1 MRNQRGVT
9 LVEVMVL
16 LVMAAGA
23 AAAVVA
29 GCDGDKEDGQDD
41 RGYLETVLDSTEIAK
56 QKAACANNG
65 RQLAQ
70 ALMMYETRTGE
81 IPNFG
86 ADGWD
91 LSKDPQPG
99 RTLASDNRDCNLQPW
114 YLLIKQRLVSPDTF
128 RCPSDPD
135 HVYPSGRDGFDSW
148 HNSSYAQAPTSRA
161 YGSLSLGRMPRGRVI
176 WGDRP
181 KEGDLQAGTANHTNR
196 NFSGGNFVS
205 VDGSVRWRESNV
217 IRGDNVFVLE
227 DRDETIEDSYL
238 IWSTVNNP
246 PK

>member
-1 MRNQRGVT
+1 MRKQRGIT

-23 AAAVVA
+23 TAAMVA
-29 GCDGDKEDGQDD
+29 GCDGDKEDGDE
-41 RGYLETVLDSTEIAK
+41 RGYVETVLDSTEIAK
-56 QKAACANNG
+56 QKAVCANNG

-70 ALMMYETRTGE
+70 ALLMYETQNGE

-91 LSKDPQPG
+91 LSDDPRPG
-99 RTLASDNRDCNLQPW
+99 PTLSSDNRDCNLQPW
-114 YLLIKQRLVSPDTF
+114 YLLIKQRLVSPETF
-128 RCPSDPD
+128 GCPSDSD
-135 HVYPSGRDGFDSW
+135 HEYPSGRDGFDSW
-148 HNSSYAQAPTSRA
+148 HNSSYAQTPTSLA
-161 YGSLSLGRMPRGRVI
+161 YGPLSMAEMLPGRVI

-205 VDGSVRWRESNV
+205 VNGSVQWLESNV

-227 DRDETIEDSYL
+227 DRDETIKDSYL